1 MHERG
6 VKVAAHKQSACSDNV
21 GRNER
26 RTSDTV
32 VDSDSEGHS
41 DVSN

>member
-1 MHERG
+1 MHECG
-6 VKVAAHKQSACSDNV
+6 VKVAAHKQSACSDNL
-21 GRNER
+21 GRNEG

-32 VDSDSEGHS
+32 VDSDSERRS